1 MQKLTAGF
9 AQAPFTPAPSDVFM
23 DGYGFRVSPAE
34 GVRDDLYVK
43 VCAIRSGGERFAI
56 ISLDVCGMR
65 EDIYDIVTGHIT
77 AICGLPRDKMTVC
90 ATHTHASVAC
100 GLLADLP
107 VNFMLWHHI
116 GVLAGQTVKTA
127 FENAAEGHFIPLQC
141 DDLRSANNRRNGGG
155 LCDRRVKV
163 IGFYDACGDPAG
175 FIVSASCHP
184 VIRKDMQLSAD
195 YPGVLTRDAA
205 QKFPGVPFVF
215 LQGRAAD
222 VNPSDMNGVSPDAAC
237 ERLGGELRDSVFGA
251 IANARVAQERG
262 ARVCGSNASGAKVRS
277 TQVADGDTV
286 YGTWNTD
293 AFGAIVGSAD
303 VCALRDGYIRIDVP
317 MKDYPDAGELEK
329 AAFSLRENLYAVRT
343 NRERREPLRKL
354 LWNENALKQVMAGN
368 KRNTLNVPLQIMVIS
383 GEAAFIFIPFE
394 LLTGTGDSVEE
405 MLTRLGY
412 SADSAMVIS
421 YSNGTYGY
429 LAPKGEIPAGGY
441 EIDEAFYWYGLPQCC
456 ENSEGAVLDGVR
468 GLIKTVCE

>member
-1 MQKLTAGF
+1 MQKLIAGF
-9 AQAPFTPAPSDVFM
+9 AQSPFTPASSDVFM
-23 DGYGFRVSPAE
+23 DGYGFRVTPAE

-43 VCAIRSGGERFAI
+43 VCAVESGGEKFAI

-77 AICGLPRDKMTVC
+77 AISGLPRDKMAVC

-127 FENAAEGHFIPLQC
+127 FENAAEGHFIPLPG
-141 DDLRSANNRRNGGG
+141 DDLRSANNRRNGGS

-163 IGFYDACGDPAG
+163 IGFYKAGGDPAG

-184 VIRKDMQLSAD
+184 VIRKDMLLSAD

-237 ERLGGELRDSVFGA
+237 ERLGGELRDNVFGA
-251 IANARVAQERG
+251 IANARDVRVCGSNTRDAQERG
-262 ARVCGSNASGAKVRS
+262 ARVYGVRF
-277 TQVADGDTV
+277 AGGDTV
-286 YGTWNTD
+286 YGTGNND
-293 AFGAIVGSAD
+293 AFGATVGSAD
-303 VCALRDGYIRIDVP
+303 VCALRNGYFRIDVP

-329 AAFSLRENLYAVRT
+329 SVLSLRENLYAART

-354 LWNENALKQVMAGN
+354 VWNENALKRVMAGN
-368 KRNTLNVPLQIMVIS
+368 KRNALNVPVQILAIS
-383 GEAAFIFIPFE
+383 GEIVFIFIPFE
-394 LLTGTGDSVEE
+394 LLTGTGDTVEA

-412 SADSAMVIS
+412 SAESAMVIG

-429 LAPKGEIPAGGY
+429 LAPKDEIPAGGY

-468 GLIKTVCE
+468 GLIKAVCE